1 MDEQKA
7 LDILSNAPWVYE
19 NLSPQEDEYTVY
31 HASFI
36 SSEEEL
42 TLLICGDSDLA
53 FYLNGE
59 LVYFGLS
66 PSYPCFPIVDAAK
79 IKAKRGHNEIKIVL
93 YYCGAA
99 SFSSYAKGQAGFKFA
114 LVDRSLGL
122 ICHSSSSLLCS
133 LDPNYLSHRK
143 KIITVQMGYSY
154 SYEAKERECDFHNA
168 FEIPFFGAPRLRIN
182 KRCLTLDRAEGEV
195 KRLGKGHYLVSF
207 AQETVGYLELSFVSK
222 KEQNIKF
229 AYGEHL
235 EDGHV
240 RYLIGGRDFSLDYRA
255 KQGGNEFLGTFRR
268 VAGRFIE
275 VFAEDDLDIA
285 YIGLREVAYP
295 FAIIS
300 HELDNPLLQQIYDT
314 SLRTLLCCYH
324 EHYEDCPWREQC
336 LYAMDSY
343 NQALAGLVC
352 FANTEQIKSSLDLI
366 ALDHRKDR
374 LLSICSPSQNELT
387 IPSFSLFFV
396 RACALYLDASG
407 DAAFIQGIYPKIKDI
422 MNAFFAKEEN
432 GLLYTF
438 THTGA
443 WNFYE
448 WAPGLDGG
456 LGDKQKKKAD
466 LILNGLFV
474 LALNDLE
481 RIEGKL
487 GIESDYSSFRKR
499 NKERARSVFFDG
511 ELFKNSDEDESA
523 SEYGNALAVLAGYA
537 EASETMVIAEAIKNN
552 DGTLTRSTL
561 ASRPFVYDALFNVD
575 KDNASFILEDIKT
588 TFGRMLSQGASTF
601 FETEK
606 GAVDFDGAGSL
617 CHGWSAYPIVYFKK
631 FGLLK

>member
-1 MDEQKA
+1 M
-7 LDILSNAPWVYE
+7 DILSAVPWVYE

-31 HASFI
+31 RASFL
-36 SSEEEL
+36 SSEEDL
-42 TLLICGDSDLA
+42 TLLVCGDSDLA

-59 LVYFGLS
+59 LVYFSLS
-66 PSYPCFPIVDAAK
+66 PSYPSSPIADLVK
-79 IKAKRGHNEIKIVL
+79 IKAKKGRNEIRIVL
-93 YYCGAA
+93 YYCGAT

-114 LVDRSLGL
+114 FLDSTLNL
-122 ICHSSSSLLCS
+122 LCHSSSSLLCS
-133 LDPNYLSHRK
+133 LDPNYVSHRK

-154 SYEAKERECDFHNA
+154 SYEAKTRECRLHAA
-168 FEIPFFGAPRLRIN
+168 FEVPFEGKPIPRVN
-182 KRCLTLDRAEGEV
+182 KRCLLLGRAKGDI
-195 KRLGKGHYLVSF
+195 KHLGKGHYLVSF
-207 AQETVGYLELSFVSK
+207 GIETVGYLDLSFVSN
-222 KEQNIKF
+222 KEQRIVF

-235 EDGHV
+235 ESAHV
-240 RYLIGGRDFSLDYRA
+240 PYLIHGRDFSLDYCA
-255 KQGGNEFLGTFRR
+255 KLGRNEFLGTFRR
-268 VAGRFIE
+268 VASRHIE

-285 YIGLREVAYP
+285 YIGLRETAYP
-295 FAIIS
+295 FEIIP
-300 HELDNPLLQQIYDT
+300 HKLDNPLLEQIYET

-352 FANTEQIKSSLDLI
+352 FENKEQIKASLNLISLDQ
-366 ALDHRKDR
+366 RKDH

-407 DAAFIQGIYPKIKDI
+407 DVSFLKRIYPKIKDI

-448 WAPGLDGG
+448 WAPGLDGS
-456 LGDKQKKKAD
+456 LGEKQKKKAD

-481 RIEGKL
+481 RIENKL
-487 GIESDYSSFRKR
+487 GIESDYSSFKKH
-499 NKERARSVFFDG
+499 NKERAREVFFTC
-511 ELFKNSDEDESA
+511 ELFKNSDEDESI
-523 SEYGNALAVLAGYA
+523 SEYGNALAVLVGYA
-537 EASETMVIAEAIKNN
+537 ERQEAMGIAEAIKNN
-552 DGTLTRSTL
+552 DGALTRSTL

-575 KDNASFILEDIKT
+575 KDNASFILEDIKI

-606 GAVDFDGAGSL
+606 GAADFDGAGSL